1 MENTLKLLMV
11 AAFGAACMAASGC
24 VETNT
29 AQSSSLSEEPAPAAA
44 EAPPAAEKADAAE
57 TDAADAPNEVAEN
70 DPNEKVCKR
79 IKSTGSNFTR
89 RLCQTRAQWDA
100 EAKAAKEAV
109 DRLNRKNLEGC
120 TVDQQC

>member
-1 MENTLKLLMV
+1 
-11 AAFGAACMAASGC
+11 MAASGC

-29 AQSSSLSEEPAPAAA
+29 AQSSSLSEAPAA
-44 EAPPAAEKADAAE
+44 EAPAETEKADAAPAE
-57 TDAADAPNEVAEN
+57 AAAAPEAVAEN
-70 DPNEKVCKR
+70 DPNEKICKR

-89 RLCQTRAQWDA
+89 RRCQTRAQWDA

>member
-1 MENTLKLLMV
+1 MGYSFKLLI
-11 AAFGAACMAASGC
+11 ASAFGAASMAASGC

-29 AQSSSLSEEPAPAAA
+29 AQSSSLSEMPPATEAPA
-44 EAPPAAEKADAAE
+44 ETEKADAAPSG
-57 TDAADAPNEVAEN
+57 AAAAPEAVAEN
-70 DPNEKVCKR
+70 DPNEKICKR

-89 RLCQTRAQWDA
+89 RRCQTRAEWDA